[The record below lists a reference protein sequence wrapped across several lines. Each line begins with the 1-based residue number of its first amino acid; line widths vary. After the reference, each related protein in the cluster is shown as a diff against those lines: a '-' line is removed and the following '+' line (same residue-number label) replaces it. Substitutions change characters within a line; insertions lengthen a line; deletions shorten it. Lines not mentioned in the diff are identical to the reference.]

1 MLSYAFRHWENTPLP
16 YLQLKHTIL
25 NWFPPLQPVE
35 ARPGK
40 PPTQWSPWQFERQFP
55 RFWPS
60 FMCSSFD
67 FAQNHPNKTSQS
79 NLDYEHLLTSSWC
92 CDFLTIS
99 YLEEQGTHIIC
110 RQGTVYA
117 EMPLTGLSLARIND
131 RTDVSGAAVTG
142 CRLLQ

>member
-1 MLSYAFRHWENTPLP
+1 MLSYAFRHWENTPLSHI
-16 YLQLKHTIL
+16 YSLNISFLIGFHHFSQLNRGLVSHQRSGHL
-25 NWFPPLQPVE
+25 GSSW
-35 ARPGK
+35 
-40 PPTQWSPWQFERQFP
+40 QFP
-55 RFWPS
+55 RFWRS

-79 NLDYEHLLTSSWC
+79 KLDYEHLLALSWC

-99 YLEEQGTHIIC
+99 YLEKQRTHITC

-131 RTDVSGAAVTG
+131 RTDVSGEAATC